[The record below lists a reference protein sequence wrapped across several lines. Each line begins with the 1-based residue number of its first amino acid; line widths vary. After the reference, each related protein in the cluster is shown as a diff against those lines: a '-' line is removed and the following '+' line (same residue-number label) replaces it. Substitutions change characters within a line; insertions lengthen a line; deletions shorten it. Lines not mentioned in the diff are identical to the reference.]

1 MNAKTTATAA
11 TATPAEAMPCMCSK
25 YQVVLREYEVGGQP
39 EVETEGTGCTSTT
52 GNEFSPGHDAK
63 LKSLL
68 IRAGV
73 AGHAVR
79 YGSLTTSADK
89 AAQGFGFAHMVL
101 AGIEK
106 GKAKAAAKADRNAA
120 KAERRAAA
128 PRKGKAAPAAA
139 SGERVVAVAAPA
151 EAPAEAPAAPAAE
164 TVRVKV
170 GRWEYDAVIV
180 DGDAHYTNAKQLP
193 AVAVKGTY
201 KLVG

>member
-1 MNAKTTATAA
+1 MNAKTTTAKTAA
-11 TATPAEAMPCMCSK
+11 AAAVVEATPCLCSK
-25 YQVVLREYEVGGQP
+25 YEVVIREFDTPNGPDYDA
-39 EVETEGTGCTSTT
+39 EGTGCTETT
-52 GNEFSPGHDAK
+52 GNEFAPGHDAK

-151 EAPAEAPAAPAAE
+151 EAPAAPAAE

>member
-1 MNAKTTATAA
+1 MNAKATTAKTAAAA
-11 TATPAEAMPCMCSK
+11 TAVEATPCLCGK
-25 YQVVLREYEVGGQP
+25 YEVVLEEFDTPNGPDYTA
-39 EVETEGTGCTSTT
+39 ETTGCNETT
-52 GNEFSPGHDAK
+52 GNEFAPGHDAK

-79 YGSLTTSADK
+79 YGSLTTTADK

-106 GKAKAAAKADRNAA
+106 GKAKVAAKADRSAA

-139 SGERVVAVAAPA
+139 TGERVVAVAT
-151 EAPAEAPAAPAAE
+151 PAEAPAAEVAE